1 MTLKGRGM
9 HWKAKRIIKRGK
21 WARAA
26 GPKRAR
32 SKGYREG
39 EVGGRSCR
47 PKKGAHAEE
56 DDV

>member
-1 MTLKGRGM
+1 M

-47 PKKGAHAEE
+47 PKKGAHAED